1 VLLALVIVVNFLE
14 GRYVAARAYGSSGR
28 IPAAIAVVAIPFG
41 YLLFGTIGLFATIPV
56 IAAVLAFAPA
66 IVPVLS
72 SHRNQMQQ
80 MSGLVPFWLDRL
92 GQWSWR
98 VLVVLGLLWL
108 VTQIVIV
115 PLFTGPI
122 VLALLVSSVLGPVV
136 DRLDAR
142 GVSRTVATLGVVT
155 GSIAVIVVVLAI
167 TIASLADSASEIVGT
182 SKIGAGNLGIG
193 VTPADLVEGFGGGIV
208 SAVATVVAN
217 IAGIALGLLLSVLL
231 MFFFMRDG
239 RTWWSA
245 ILTRVD
251 HRRRDRIGVV
261 GSQAVDILRGTTAGT
276 ALSSLAGAILQFITM
291 FVLGLPLAF
300 PISVLMFF
308 AGFIPYIGSAIVT
321 LLGFLVAVAVGDRID
336 IILMAIFTIVFN
348 IVQGNVVAPLVYGK
362 TVSVH
367 PAVVLLAAPAGGAIG
382 GILGMVMI
390 VPIIAIISRTWRI
403 VIHLFDPE
411 DVATAPAPP
420 SAAAPAP
427 SPVTQPTRAPAPGV
441 ADT

>member
-1 VLLALVIVVNFLE
+1 
-14 GRYVAARAYGSSGR
+14 
-28 IPAAIAVVAIPFG
+28 
-41 YLLFGTIGLFATIPV
+41 
-56 IAAVLAFAPA
+56 
-66 IVPVLS
+66 
-72 SHRNQMQQ
+72 M
-80 MSGLVPFWLDRL
+80 
-92 GQWSWR
+92 
-98 VLVVLGLLWL
+98 
-108 VTQIVIV
+108 
-115 PLFTGPI
+115 
-122 VLALLVSSVLGPVV
+122 
-136 DRLDAR
+136 
-142 GVSRTVATLGVVT
+142 
-155 GSIAVIVVVLAI
+155 
-167 TIASLADSASEIVGT
+167 SEIVDT
-182 SKIGAGNLGIG
+182 SKIGAGNLGLG

-208 SAVATVVAN
+208 SAVATAVSN
-217 IAGIALGLLLSVLL
+217 IAGIALGLVLSVLL

-239 RTWWSA
+239 ASWWGS

-261 GSQAVDILRGTTAGT
+261 GSQAADILRGTTAGT

-382 GILGMVMI
+382 GILGMIMI

-411 DVATAPAPP
+411 DAATAPAPP
-420 SAAAPAP
+420 VAAAPAP
-427 SPVTQPTRAPAPGV
+427 PPVTQPTRAPAPGV